1 MSTTAVRQRYPSID
15 LLRGFAILLMFIFH
29 FSYDLNY
36 FGVVSIRFLEGWFWP
51 NFRNLIVT
59 LFLLTM
65 GISLYLATG
74 NGLCKKSYFRRLG
87 LLILYATLVTVG
99 SRMMFPQSYIW
110 FGILHF
116 IALASVLGLLFVR
129 LGIFNLVFGATLVLL
144 GGFYS
149 NSLFDSPSLQ
159 WLGMM
164 TYLPYT
170 EDYVPL
176 LPWFGVVLI
185 GIYLGKT
192 LYLNPSPLLQGRWHN
207 PVVNSMCFAGRH
219 SLHIYMLHQ
228 PIFIALLWL
237 LLG

>member
-1 MSTTAVRQRYPSID
+1 MPSPAVRQRYPSLD
-15 LLRGFAILLMFIFH
+15 LLRGFAILLMFVFH

-36 FGVVSIRFLEGWFWP
+36 FGVVSIHFLEGWFWP

-65 GISLYLATG
+65 GISLYLASR
-74 NGLCKKSYFRRLG
+74 NGIRKQSYYRRLG
-87 LLILYATLVTVG
+87 LLILYATLVSIG
-99 SRMMFPQSYIW
+99 SRLMFPQSYIW

-116 IALASVLGLLFVR
+116 IALASVLGLLFIR
-129 LGIFNLVFGATLVLL
+129 LGIVNLLVGATLVLL
-144 GGFYS
+144 GFLYS
-149 NSLFDSPSLQ
+149 NTLFDNPSLQ

-185 GIYLGKT
+185 GIYLGET
-192 LYLNPSPLLQGRWHN
+192 LYLTPSPFLQSQWHN
-207 PVVNSMCFAGRH
+207 PVVNFVCFAGRH

-228 PIFIALLWL
+228 PLFIGVLWL